1 MRPDQAR
8 TQVEMGRRLLARA
21 GERDTT
27 LRREAIALLEAA
39 QRGFESLGL
48 EAELRELAELPR
60 D

>member
-8 TQVEMGRRLLARA
+8 TQLEMGRRLLARA
-21 GERDTT
+21 GDRDAI

-39 QRGFESLGL
+39 RRGFESLGL
-48 EAELRELAELPR
+48 ETELRELSELPR